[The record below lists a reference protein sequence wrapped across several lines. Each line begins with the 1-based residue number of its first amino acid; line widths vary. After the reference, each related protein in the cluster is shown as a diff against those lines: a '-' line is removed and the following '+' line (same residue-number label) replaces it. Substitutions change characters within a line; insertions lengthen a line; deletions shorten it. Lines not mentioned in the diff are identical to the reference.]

1 MRALA
6 VADTTAGASDAPL
19 AERVAA
25 RLTDLS
31 PTERRVASFL
41 VEHPEEAAFIS
52 AAELAGQLGTSDA
65 TVVRTVQSLGYAGLP
80 QLKRELV
87 NALKSR
93 ATPALRLGRSLV
105 QIGDGPENALEYA
118 LAMQVELLDEARRTV
133 RPEAFLRAVGII
145 RSAKRTHVFGIGP
158 TGALCRYL
166 AMRLVRFGYQ
176 ASFVT
181 DTGLLLADGLLSI
194 RPGDALVVLAYGQ
207 VLREVDVILDRA
219 KAMRAPVVLLTDTL
233 AAALGDR
240 IDVALSAS
248 RGAADMWNTIAT
260 TAVLMDAVLF
270 GIAIADRGRSL
281 ANLEELNRLRAEI
294 VGRAP
299 DAPRAPVR
307 GSRRNT
313 R

>member
-1 MRALA
+1 MRVAT

-31 PTERRVASFL
+31 PTERRVATFL
-41 VEHPEEAAFIS
+41 VEHAEEAAFIS
-52 AAELAGQLGTSDA
+52 AAEMAGQLGTSDA

-80 QLKRELV
+80 ELKRELV

-93 ATPALRLGRSLV
+93 ATPALRLGRSLA

-118 LAMQVELLDEARRTV
+118 LAMQHELLDEARRTV
-133 RPEAFLRAVGII
+133 RPEAFLRAVEII
-145 RSAKRTHVFGIGP
+145 RAAKQTHVFGIGP

-194 RPGDALVVLAYGQ
+194 RPGDALVVLAYNQ
-207 VLREVDVILDRA
+207 VLREVDVVLNRA
-219 KAMRAPVVLLTDTL
+219 KAVRAPVVLLTDTL
-233 AAALGDR
+233 GAALGDR

-248 RGAADMWNTIAT
+248 RGAADMWSTIAT

-294 VGRAP
+294 VGHPA
-299 DAPRAPVR
+299 VR

>member
-41 VEHPEEAAFIS
+41 VEHAEEAAFIS
-52 AAELAGQLGTSDA
+52 AAEMAGQLGTSDA

-80 QLKRELV
+80 ELKRELV

-93 ATPALRLGRSLV
+93 ATPALRLGRSLA

-118 LAMQVELLDEARRTV
+118 LAMQLELLEEARRTV

-145 RSAKRTHVFGIGP
+145 RAAKRTHVFGIGP

-219 KAMRAPVVLLTDTL
+219 KDMRAPVVLLTDTL

-248 RGAADMWNTIAT
+248 RGAADMWSTIAT

-294 VGRAP
+294 VGNGP
-299 DAPRAPVR
+299 DTPRAAVR
-307 GSRRNT
+307 GSRRNS